1 MNSNRSYSPK
11 TFKLGFD
18 LCDLDLWPLTLTFCM
33 DITLVIGNDS
43 WKFHWWWWWYDDGN
57 IVKKVSQTDGQT
69 DGNSHSQSGL
79 VGAQNTTLGFN
90 SIISVLYTRIS
101 TMRCSRDLVV
111 ALTDTSDAF
120 LWGLGGPPQL
130 VQHGCDFPRELF
142 AKGDMPD
149 SGGTVFLQWPSGKL
163 WGPGMHENYHWL
175 KRYFSLILGVCWH

>member
-1 MNSNRSYSPK
+1 MWIQTGVTVRKRLSWVLTSV
-11 TFKLGFD
+11 TLIV
-18 LCDLDLWPLTLTFCM
+18 DLWPWPFAWTSLWS
-33 DITLVIGNDS
+33 LVMTPENFMMIR
-43 WKFHWWWWWYDDGN
+43 WWEHCQKGVTDRR
-57 IVKKVSQTDGQT
+57 TDGQT
-69 DGNSHSQSGL
+69 DGSCL
-79 VGAQNTTLGFN
+79 DGAQNTTLGFN

-130 VQHGCDFPRELF
+130 VQHGCDFPREMF

-163 WGPGMHENYHWL
+163 WGPGMHENYHWF